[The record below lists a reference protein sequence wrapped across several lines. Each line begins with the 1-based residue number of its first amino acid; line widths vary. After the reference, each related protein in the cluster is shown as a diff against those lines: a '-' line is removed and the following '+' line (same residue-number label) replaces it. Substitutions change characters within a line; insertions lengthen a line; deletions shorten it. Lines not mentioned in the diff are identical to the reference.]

1 MVTKDTK
8 NVILTKISKMMDY
21 DSVYIKNLI
30 LNQAKKLMS
39 FAPDIIKFIIKK
51 ATIDNHYVIR
61 KRGCELSQELR

>member
-1 MVTKDTK
+1 
-8 NVILTKISKMMDY
+8 MDY

-51 ATIDNHYVIR
+51 GTIDNHYVIR